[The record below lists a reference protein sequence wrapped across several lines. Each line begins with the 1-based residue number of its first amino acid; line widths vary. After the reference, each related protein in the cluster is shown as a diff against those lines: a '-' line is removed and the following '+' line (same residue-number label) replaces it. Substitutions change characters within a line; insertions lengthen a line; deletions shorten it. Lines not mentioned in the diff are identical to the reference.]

1 MPYSLESSAALVNLP
16 NTKGADLNDG
26 PLPVLMYPQ
35 ASNTCIT
42 EHEIAGIHTG
52 EKKTKHR

>member
-35 ASNTCIT
+35 ASNACIT

-52 EKKTKHR
+52 KKNKA